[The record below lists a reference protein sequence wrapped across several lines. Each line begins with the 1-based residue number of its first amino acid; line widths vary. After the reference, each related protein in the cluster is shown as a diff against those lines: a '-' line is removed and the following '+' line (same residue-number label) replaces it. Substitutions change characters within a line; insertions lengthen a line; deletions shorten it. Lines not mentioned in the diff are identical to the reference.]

1 MFKLSRYFFVIF
13 FILFSSSFAQDR
25 IVFIDIDAVI
35 NQSIIGK
42 KLNKNL
48 NDNFKKEDAKISELE
63 KKLKDRENEIL
74 KQKNILSEEELN
86 KKFQN
91 LRKDINDFNK
101 KKINISEKFR
111 KEKLEQTNKLVGKL
125 NLILSKFAEQN
136 SISMIVQKQN
146 IVMGK
151 SDLDIT
157 KEIINIFNKE
167 VKSIN

>member
-1 MFKLSRYFFVIF
+1 MLKLSRYFFIIF
-13 FILFSSSFAQDR
+13 FLLFSSSFAQDK

-35 NQSIIGK
+35 NQSTIGK

-48 NDNFKKEDAKISELE
+48 NDNFKKEDAKIVELE

-91 LRKDINDFNK
+91 LRKDINDFQK
-101 KKINISEKFR
+101 KKIDISEKFR
-111 KEKLEQTNKLVGKL
+111 KEKIDQTNKLVVKL

-136 SISMIVQKQN
+136 SISMIVQKKN

-157 KEIINIFNKE
+157 KEIMDIFNKE

>member
-13 FILFSSSFAQDR
+13 FLLFSSSFAQDK

-48 NDNFKKEDAKISELE
+48 NDNFKREDAKIAELE

-74 KQKNILSEEELN
+74 KQKNILSEDELN

>member
-1 MFKLSRYFFVIF
+1 MLKLSRYFFVIF
-13 FILFSSSFAQDR
+13 FLLFSSSFAQDK

-48 NDNFKKEDAKISELE
+48 NDNFKKEDAKIAELE

-74 KQKNILSEEELN
+74 KQKNILSEDELN